1 MRTKS
6 IYLGA
11 LLMLFTACERDINE
25 LSEATYS
32 NNPDVFRDT
41 FSAGLNYAAFGG
53 SKLDAFQVDSDVTY
67 NNSAASMRIEV
78 PNVND
83 PQGAY
88 AGGTYFTS
96 TPRDLSGYNVLSCWI
111 KASQPATI
119 DVLGFGNDLGE
130 NKYMVSLNN
139 VIVNTNWRKVYI
151 PIPDAAKLKA
161 ERGMFYYSEG
171 PENGFGYTIWID
183 EVKFENL
190 GTLGQGYGSIE
201 NGQNKTLSIETNDV
215 YTIQNMAA
223 TFNLPNGTDT
233 TVGCTSSYFTFSSS
247 ASTIASVDSF
257 GKVTALGTGSATVS
271 ASLGN
276 LNTNGSLQIT
286 VTGPA
291 ILPTSPAPTP
301 TVNSANVISMYSD
314 AYTNVPINTWNTG
327 WQFSTAQQSFIQ
339 IAGNNTIRYKS
350 LNFVGVEFTSPVINA
365 TAMTTF
371 HLDIWTPDAV
381 NAGTQFKI
389 KLVDFGAN
397 GVYSGGDD
405 SEHEITVPASSLSSQ
420 NWISL
425 NIPLSS
431 FTGLTSRAHLAQ
443 LIFSGTLPNV
453 LVDNVYFFQNATVP
467 NTSAPVP
474 TFSAGNVISVF
485 SDTYT
490 NIAGTNLNPNW
501 GQSTIVSQQQIS
513 GNNTLKY
520 TGLNYQGIQLG
531 SNQNVSSMGFLRLN
545 YWTAN
550 STSLKVYLISPGPV
564 ETAYTLTVP
573 TSGWN
578 TVDIPLSAFS
588 PVNLSNV
595 IQLKFDGNGD
605 IYLDNILFHN

>member
-1 MRTKS
+1 MQTKS
-6 IYLGA
+6 FYLVLV
-11 LLMLFTACERDINE
+11 LLLFSSCERDLNE
-25 LSEATYS
+25 LSDATYS
-32 NNPDVFRDT
+32 TNPNVFIDT
-41 FSAGLNYAAFGG
+41 FSAGLNYAAFLG
-53 SKLDAFQVDSDVTY
+53 SKLDAFQVDTEVTY
-67 NNSAASMRIEV
+67 NNSDASMRIEV
-78 PNVND
+78 PNANN
-83 PQGAY
+83 PQGGY
-88 AGGTYFTS
+88 AGGAYFTS
-96 TPRDLSGYNVLSCWI
+96 TPRDLSQYNVLSCWI

-119 DVLGFGNDLGE
+119 DVLGFGIDLAE
-130 NKYMVSLNN
+130 NKYNVSLNN
-139 VIVNTNWRKVYI
+139 VIVNSNWQKVYI

-201 NGQNKTLSIETNDV
+201 NSQVKTLNLESNDV

-223 TFNLPNGTDT
+223 TFNLPNSTNT
-233 TVGCTSSYFTFSSS
+233 TVNCSSNYFTFNSS
-247 ASTIASVDSF
+247 ATNIATVNEQ
-257 GKVTALGTGSATVS
+257 GKVTAIGIGSATVN
-271 ASLGN
+271 ATLGN
-276 LNTNGSLQIT
+276 LTTYGSLQINA
-286 VTGPA
+286 TGPA
-291 ILPTSPAPTP
+291 VLPSSPAPTP

-314 AYTNVPINTWNTG
+314 AYTNVPVNTWNTG

-339 IAGNNTIRYKS
+339 IAGNNTLRYKS

-365 TAMTTF
+365 SAMTTF

-381 NAGTQFKI
+381 NASSQFKI

-405 SEHEITVPASSLSSQ
+405 SEHEITIPASSLSSQ

-453 LVDNVYFFQNATVP
+453 LVDNVYFFQNSTVP
-467 NTSAPVP
+467 TTAAPVP
-474 TFSAGNVISVF
+474 TFSAANVISVF
-485 SDTYT
+485 SDAYT

-531 SNQNVSSMGFLRLN
+531 SNQNVSSMSFLRLN

-564 ETAYTLTVP
+564 EKAYTLTVP

-595 IQLKFDGNGD
+595 FQLKFDGNGD